1 MGGDLKME
9 AQRWLILESEGL
21 KRLIK
26 DTVITLRTKNH
37 PWPHR
42 GQSQE
47 FAQLNQNPSPPI
59 LILPNPPSAH
69 VLYKVLQ
76 RAPVPNEFLKLS
88 WPSLD
93 PAWNEVTGLSTP
105 ASLSQ
110 SLRAMRKLYSLT
122 RQPWPSNINNQAAEA
137 VWSAGWREIASFTV
151 KDQRTQNSQSHT
163 NKGSVFQSGVSSTF
177 RIRSWSFAKH
187 SGCCTMLY
195 EVWIHV
201 CEAFITCK

>member
-1 MGGDLKME
+1 ME
-9 AQRWLILESEGL
+9 AQRWFILESEGL

-59 LILPNPPSAH
+59 LILPNPPSARSVQSFTAGPCAEWVSQALLALVGPH
-69 VLYKVLQ
+69 VERGHWAKHT
-76 RAPVPNEFLKLS
+76 S
-88 WPSLD
+88 
-93 PAWNEVTGLSTP
+93 
-105 ASLSQ
+105 SLSQ

-177 RIRSWSFAKH
+177 RIRSWSFAKN